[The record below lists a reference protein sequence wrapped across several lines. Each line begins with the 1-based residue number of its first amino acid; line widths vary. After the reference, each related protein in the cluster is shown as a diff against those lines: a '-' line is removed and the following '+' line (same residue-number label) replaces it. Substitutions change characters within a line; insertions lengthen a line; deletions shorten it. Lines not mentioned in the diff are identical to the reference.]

1 MNAILN
7 KNQAECSGSTIYT
20 TLYPCNECAKLIIQS
35 GIENVIYAQKKTNEN
50 PVFTTSERLLK
61 VAGINTRR
69 FERTETGPKEI
80 QIDLESKSIS
90 MSRKSKDDDLSVNL
104 DRIYL

>member
-35 GIENVIYAQKKTNEN
+35 GIENVIYAQVRSRYHPNGSHFKTRFRKK
-50 PVFTTSERLLK
+50 
-61 VAGINTRR
+61 
-69 FERTETGPKEI
+69 RTKI
-80 QIDLESKSIS
+80 QCLQH
-90 MSRKSKDDDLSVNL
+90 RKD
-104 DRIYL
+104 Y

>member
-35 GIENVIYAQKKTNEN
+35 GIENVIYAQVKN
-50 PVFTTSERLLK
+50 FTVKSFYGKNLVTL
-61 VAGINTRR
+61 
-69 FERTETGPKEI
+69 FEH
-80 QIDLESKSIS
+80 LFSIS
-90 MSRKSKDDDLSVNL
+90 F
-104 DRIYL
+104 

>member
-35 GIENVIYAQKKTNEN
+35 GIENVIYAQVKNFIMTPSKLI
-50 PVFTTSERLLK
+50 FRK
-61 VAGINTRR
+61 RR
-69 FERTETGPKEI
+69 TKI
-80 QIDLESKSIS
+80 QFLQRPND
-90 MSRKSKDDDLSVNL
+90 
-104 DRIYL
+104 Y

>member
-35 GIENVIYAQKKTNEN
+35 GIENVIYAQVGKTVEKTVEKNRKNLATPFEN
-50 PVFTTSERLLK
+50 LF
-61 VAGINTRR
+61 
-69 FERTETGPKEI
+69 
-80 QIDLESKSIS
+80 SIS
-90 MSRKSKDDDLSVNL
+90 F
-104 DRIYL
+104 

>member
-35 GIENVIYAQKKTNEN
+35 GIENVIYAQVKKILY
-50 PVFTTSERLLK
+50 PPSKL
-61 VAGINTRR
+61 I
-69 FERTETGPKEI
+69 
-80 QIDLESKSIS
+80 LEKDE
-90 MSRKSKDDDLSVNL
+90 RKSSFYNVRTIIESGRYKYPSL
-104 DRIYL
+104 

>member
-35 GIENVIYAQKKTNEN
+35 GIENVIYAQVEN
-50 PVFTTSERLLK
+50 RKNLATPLFSFNF
-61 VAGINTRR
+61 I
-69 FERTETGPKEI
+69 
-80 QIDLESKSIS
+80 LE
-90 MSRKSKDDDLSVNL
+90 KDE
-104 DRIYL
+104 